1 MRKIDNW
8 EKITAFKKLSPG
20 GYICG
25 IREVVD
31 VPEKEYLRIE
41 YDIIEGENKGYFTKK
56 FKEDTRKDK
65 KWPNAGTFYRSY
77 KESSQSM
84 FKGFITSVEK
94 SNPDFKWNWDESK
107 LKNKKIGL
115 VIGEE
120 EYLNQ
125 KGQVR
130 IQNKV
135 RNVHSV
141 DTIKKGEFQI
151 PELVKLENTK
161 VLPQQ
166 EKFIDPF
173 EEERKDD
180 NEFNNN
186 EDEFNDAELDIFK
199 DITEDEIP
207 F

>member
-1 MRKIDNW
+1 MRKISNW
-8 EKITAFKKLSPG
+8 EKITVSTNFQKLSPG

-31 VPEKEYLRIE
+31 VPEKEHLKIE
-41 YDIIEGENKGYFTKK
+41 YDIIEGDNKGYFTKQ

-77 KESSQSM
+77 KESSQST
-84 FKGFITSVEK
+84 FKGFITSIEK

-107 LKNKKIGL
+107 LKNKKVGL

-130 IQNKV
+130 IANKV
-135 RNVHSV
+135 RNVRSV
-141 DTIKKGEFQI
+141 DAIKEGNFQI
-151 PELVKLENTK
+151 PEIVKLENTK

-166 EKFIDPF
+166 ETFIDPF
-173 EEERKDD
+173 EEERKND
-180 NEFNNN
+180 E
-186 EDEFNDAELDIFK
+186 EFNDAELDIFK
-199 DITEDEIP
+199 DIAEDEIL